1 MNIESEKII
10 LYSREKHVKDNRR
23 AFALKERGTT
33 EALIYAKK
41 KPSFRDAAL
50 THFRRVT
57 NQLIAGRVRVH
68 ERAIIKNREI

>member
-41 KPSFRDAAL
+41 KTIIPRCGSHALSTRDESADRGPSASSRARDY
-50 THFRRVT
+50 
-57 NQLIAGRVRVH
+57 
-68 ERAIIKNREI
+68 